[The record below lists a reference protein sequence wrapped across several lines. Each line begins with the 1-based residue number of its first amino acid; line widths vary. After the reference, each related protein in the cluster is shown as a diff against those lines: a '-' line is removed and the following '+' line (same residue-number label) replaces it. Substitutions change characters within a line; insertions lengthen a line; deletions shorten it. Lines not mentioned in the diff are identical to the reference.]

1 MNISDFSFKARSE
14 KETVAFGEKLAACLK
29 PGDVLCLKGDLGVGK
44 TTFVKGLIRALQG
57 ENTLFLGSPTYTLIQ
72 EYRFKKPYVYHFDF
86 YRLKSTDEI
95 WGIGWEE
102 YCSGDGI
109 CVIEWADLFPEI
121 IPENAVWLE
130 FSARGEAKLRKG

>member
-14 KETVAFGEKLAACLK
+14 KETVAFGEKLAACLE

-102 YCSGDGI
+102 YGSADGI

>member
-14 KETVAFGEKLAACLK
+14 KETISFGEKLAAYLE

-44 TTFVKGLIRALQG
+44 TTFVKGLIRALQR

-102 YCSGDGI
+102 YRSGDGI

>member
-14 KETVAFGEKLAACLK
+14 KETISFGEKLAAYLE

-121 IPENAVWLE
+121 IPENAVWLK
-130 FSARGEAKLRKG
+130 FSARGEARLRKG

>member
-1 MNISDFSFKARSE
+1 MRISDFELKAKTA
-14 KETVAFGEKLAACLK
+14 KETIAQGEKLASLLE
-29 PGDVLCLKGDLGVGK
+29 PGDVLCLKGELGVGK
-44 TTFVKGLIRALQG
+44 TTFVKGLIKALQG
-57 ENTLFLGSPTYTLIQ
+57 EDTLFLGSPTYTLIQ
-72 EYRFKKPYVYHFDF
+72 EYRFKRPYVYHFDF
-86 YRLKSTDEI
+86 YRLKSPDEI

>member
-1 MNISDFSFKARSE
+1 MRISEFSFKARSE
-14 KETVAFGEKLAACLK
+14 KETISFGEKLAAYLE

-121 IPENAVWLE
+121 IPENAVWLD

>member
-1 MNISDFSFKARSE
+1 MRMSDFELKAKTA
-14 KETVAFGEKLAACLK
+14 KETIAQGEKLASFLE
-29 PGDVLCLKGDLGVGK
+29 PGDVLCLKGELGVGK
-44 TTFVKGLIRALQG
+44 TTFVKGLIKALQG
-57 ENTLFLGSPTYTLIQ
+57 EDTLFLGSPTYTLIQ
-72 EYRFKKPYVYHFDF
+72 EYRFKTPYVYHFDF
-86 YRLKSTDEI
+86 YRLKSPDEI